1 MDHATDAAIP
11 SVLCV
16 DDDLAVLDL
25 LKERLSQKGL
35 VVVSATNGVEACLQ
49 VSRWRPRAVVID
61 LFVPG
66 LGAIGTLNR
75 IRAVSPD
82 VAVVLLSDVPGAV
95 DLVVAAGLNVAAA
108 FSKPVDPDQ
117 IAAVLARSG
126 VSPSGNERDAGRRDE
141 GRPALRVMIVDD
153 EPRFRDVLVEY
164 LSAKDIQVLAQPSG
178 ESALE
183 AVLTFR
189 PHLVLL
195 DLLMP
200 GWGGMETLRRLRA
213 GFPEAR
219 VIMVTAIED
228 LNTARKAL
236 SAGAV
241 DYLTKPFALDYL
253 DSVLAVHAPAGDGEP
268 VPASA
273 PRAPRSAAGHDA

>member
-1 MDHATDAAIP
+1 MEQAPDQAIP
-11 SVLCV
+11 SILLV
-16 DDDLAVLDL
+16 DDDQAVLDA
-25 LKERLSQKGL
+25 LKERLSLDGF
-35 VVVSATNGVEACLQ
+35 VVVSATNGIEACLQ
-49 VSRWRPRAVVID
+49 VGRWRPRVVVID

-66 LGAIGTLNR
+66 LGGIGTLGR

-95 DLVVAAGLNVAAA
+95 DLVVAAGLNVTAA

-117 IAAVLARSG
+117 VAAALIRAGVTPGAGAASAAERPASRS
-126 VSPSGNERDAGRRDE
+126 
-141 GRPALRVMIVDD
+141 ALRVMLVDD
-153 EPRFRDVLVEY
+153 EPRFREVIAEY
-164 LSAKDIQVLAQPSG
+164 LTGKGIDVTAAPSG
-178 ESALE
+178 EKALE
-183 AVLTFR
+183 SMAEFQ

-200 GWGGMETLRRLRA
+200 GMGGMETLRRLHA
-213 GFPEAR
+213 GHPTAR

-253 DSVLAVHAPAGDGEP
+253 DSVLAVHAPA
-268 VPASA
+268 
-273 PRAPRSAAGHDA
+273 AAGQPVGAAQ